1 MEKILKQ
8 VYDYIDSQ
16 KEAIVETLRE
26 VVNIESYGYSK
37 EDVNKVA
44 IKFKEL
50 FEAEGLCCK
59 LIPAEPNGYCLSGIL
74 GKDRPGKPVIFAGH
88 MDTALEIGTLAKR
101 PFKVVD
107 GNAEGIGVLDMKGG
121 IVIALYVIKAL
132 NYIGYN
138 ERPIKVIFAGDEE
151 ANHIGSNAPE
161 IMMAEAKGGLCAFNM
176 ETGLIDN
183 AICVGRRG
191 RIGVQLEVTGVS
203 SHAGNDF
210 SSGRNAIAEMANKI
224 LKVQDITDLEA
235 GISCSTTM
243 INGGHSAN
251 AIPSKCTI
259 DIDIRFDKVSQL
271 DEIKAKLEDIAKEQ
285 VIDQTSCEVRYISK
299 MMPFETTEG
308 TMKLYNFIKDTA
320 KEFGFRDFGYRK
332 VGGASDASYLTIA
345 GIPTL
350 CSCGVVGEWNH
361 TMREYAILDTMYE
374 RAKLFA
380 TAILNIDKFDK

>member
-1 MEKILKQ
+1 
-8 VYDYIDSQ
+8 
-16 KEAIVETLRE
+16 
-26 VVNIESYGYSK
+26 
-37 EDVNKVA
+37 
-44 IKFKEL
+44 
-50 FEAEGLCCK
+50 
-59 LIPAEPNGYCLSGIL
+59 
-74 GKDRPGKPVIFAGH
+74 

-285 VIDQTSCEVRYISK
+285 VIDQTYCEVR
-299 MMPFETTEG
+299 
-308 TMKLYNFIKDTA
+308 
-320 KEFGFRDFGYRK
+320 
-332 VGGASDASYLTIA
+332 
-345 GIPTL
+345 
-350 CSCGVVGEWNH
+350 
-361 TMREYAILDTMYE
+361 
-374 RAKLFA
+374 
-380 TAILNIDKFDK
+380 

>member
-1 MEKILKQ
+1 
-8 VYDYIDSQ
+8 
-16 KEAIVETLRE
+16 
-26 VVNIESYGYSK
+26 
-37 EDVNKVA
+37 
-44 IKFKEL
+44 
-50 FEAEGLCCK
+50 
-59 LIPAEPNGYCLSGIL
+59 
-74 GKDRPGKPVIFAGH
+74 

-210 SSGRNAIAEMANKI
+210 SSGRNAIAEMAHKI

-271 DEIKAKLEDIAKEQ
+271 DEIKAKLEAIAKEQ

-299 MMPFETTEG
+299 MMPFETTED
-308 TMKLYNFIKDTA
+308 TMRLYNFIKDTA

-345 GIPTL
+345 GVPTL

-361 TMREYAILDTMYE
+361 TMREYAIVDTMYE